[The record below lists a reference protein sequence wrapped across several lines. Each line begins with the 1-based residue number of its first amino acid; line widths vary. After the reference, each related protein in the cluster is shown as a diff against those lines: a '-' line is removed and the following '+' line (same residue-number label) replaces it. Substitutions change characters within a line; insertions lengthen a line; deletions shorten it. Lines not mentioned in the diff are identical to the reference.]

1 MTEAN
6 EMVRRVTDALRAGGS
21 YEDMARAAIE
31 ALREPTQTMEY
42 VGGTKLEDMMFGG
55 DPEGTGTIFKDMGIV
70 YRDMIDASLK
80 D

>member
-1 MTEAN
+1 M
-6 EMVRRVTDALRAGGS
+6 R
-21 YEDMARAAIE
+21 
-31 ALREPTQTMEY
+31 
-42 VGGTKLEDMMFGG
+42 MFGG